1 MLKLLI
7 RKQLTE
13 IFRSYFYNAK
23 KNAKR
28 SKWGTIS
35 LFALFTLLMAGLLG
49 GIFTFLSVS
58 LCAPFVSAGVDW
70 LYFAM
75 MAMIAIF
82 MGAFGSVFNTYS
94 GLYLAKDN
102 DLLLSLPIPIRTIV
116 AARLS
121 SVYLMG
127 VMYSSIVIVP
137 AIIVYWC
144 VAPVAVAAVV
154 GSIVTALLVSA
165 IVLILS
171 CLLGCVVAKLSQKL
185 RHKSMIVVI
194 ASLLFIAAYYF
205 VYFKAQQIVMDL
217 IANAAVYGEK
227 IRGAAYPVYLFGRM
241 GQGDWL
247 AIVVVTAAVA
257 ALLALTW
264 QLLSRS
270 FLGLATSGGNNHTAA
285 KRARGDAKV
294 KSVSAALLA
303 KELGRFSSSSNYIL
317 NCSLGTVLLL
327 VCSVLLAVKGSALME
342 MEMLGAV
349 LSDTGMVAVLLSCA
363 VCLIAAMNTITAPSV
378 SLEAKNLWLAQALPI
393 HPWQTL
399 RAKALVQIL
408 LSTIP
413 AFLCAVCAA
422 IVVRPD
428 AATAILMTLLPLM
441 FTVLAAFFGLLMNL
455 KNPNLTW
462 TNEIVPIKQSM
473 AVMVTMFSGW
483 IYAGILLGGAF
494 LLNGRISSAAYLAIC
509 SSVTGALAVLV
520 YRWVKTRGAEIF
532 ASL

>member
-13 IFRSYFYNAK
+13 IFRMYFYNAK
-23 KNAKR
+23 KNTRR
-28 SKWGTIS
+28 SKWGTIGFFA
-35 LFALFTLLMAGLLG
+35 LFALLLVGLIG
-49 GIFTFLSVS
+49 GIFTFLSVV
-58 LCAPFVSAGVDW
+58 LCNPFVSAGVDW

-75 MAMIAIF
+75 MALIAIF

-116 AARLS
+116 ASRLS

-137 AIIVYWC
+137 AIVVYWC
-144 VAPVAVAAVV
+144 VVPVSVPAVI
-154 GSIVTALLVSA
+154 GSVLTALLVSI

-171 CLLGCVVAKLSQKL
+171 CVLGCVVAKLSQKL
-185 RHKSMIVVI
+185 RHKSILVVL
-194 ASLLFIAAYYF
+194 ASLVFIAAYYF

-217 IANAAVYGEK
+217 ISNAAVYGEK

-241 GQGDWL
+241 GQGDWF
-247 AIVVVTAAVA
+247 AIAVVTAAVA

-264 QLLSRS
+264 LLLSRS
-270 FLGLATSGGNNHTAA
+270 FLGLATSGGNNHAAA

-303 KELGRFSSSSNYIL
+303 KELGRFSSSPNYIL
-317 NCSLGTVLLL
+317 NCGLGTVFLL
-327 VCSVLLAVKGSALME
+327 VCSVLLVIKGSALMD
-342 MEMLGAV
+342 MLGAV
-349 LSDTGMVAVLLSCA
+349 WSDTGMIAVLLSCV
-363 VCLIAAMNTITAPSV
+363 VCLIASMNTITAPSI

-393 HPWQTL
+393 RPWQTL

-408 LSTIP
+408 ISTIP
-413 AFLCAVCAA
+413 AFLCAACAA
-422 IVVRPD
+422 IAVRPD
-428 AATAILMTLLPLM
+428 AATAVLMALLPLL
-441 FTVLAAFFGLLMNL
+441 FTVLAAFFGLFMNL
-455 KNPNLTW
+455 KSPNLTW
-462 TNEIVPIKQSM
+462 TSEIVVIKQSM
-473 AVMVTMFSGW
+473 AVMVTLFSGW
-483 IYAGILLGGAF
+483 IYVAILLAGGF
-494 LLNGRISSAAYLAIC
+494 LLNGKISSAMYLAIC
-509 SSVTGALAVLV
+509 SGVTGALAALA
-520 YRWVKTRGAEIF
+520 YRWVKTRGADIF

>member
-13 IFRSYFYNAK
+13 IFRTYFYNAK
-23 KNAKR
+23 KNTRR
-28 SKWGTIS
+28 SKWGTIGFFA
-35 LFALFTLLMAGLLG
+35 LFALLMVGLLG
-49 GIFTFLSVS
+49 GIFTFLSAS
-58 LCAPFVSAGVDW
+58 LCAPFVSAEADW

-75 MAMIAIF
+75 MGLIAVF
-82 MGAFGSVFNTYS
+82 LGAFGSVFNTYA

-102 DLLLSLPIPIRTIV
+102 DLLLSLPIPVRTII

-127 VMYSSIVIVP
+127 LMYSSIVIVP
-137 AIIVYWC
+137 AIVVYWI
-144 VAPVAVAAVV
+144 VAPVTVSAVV
-154 GSIVTALLVSA
+154 GSILMAFLISV

-171 CLLGCVVAKLSQKL
+171 CVLGCAVAKLSRKM
-185 RHKSMIVVI
+185 RNKSILAVL
-194 ASLLFIAAYYF
+194 ASLMFIAAYYF

-217 IANAAVYGEK
+217 VANAAEYGEK

-241 GQGDWL
+241 GQGDGV

-257 ALLALTW
+257 TLLALTW
-264 QLLSRS
+264 LLLSRS

-317 NCSLGTVLLL
+317 NCGLGTVLLL
-327 VCSVLLAVKGSALME
+327 VCSALLAIKGSTL

-349 LSDTGMVAVLLSCA
+349 WSDTGMIAVLLSCG

-378 SLEAKNLWLAQALPI
+378 SLEAKNLWLAQALPVE
-393 HPWQTL
+393 PWQSL

-413 AFLCAVCAA
+413 AFFCAVCAV

-428 AATAILMTLLPLM
+428 VATAVLMALLPLL
-441 FTVLAAFFGLLMNL
+441 FTVLAAFFGLFMNL
-455 KNPNLTW
+455 KSPNLTW

-473 AVMVTMFSGW
+473 AVMVTLFSGW
-483 IYAGILLGGAF
+483 IYVTLLLGGGF
-494 LLNGRISSAAYLAIC
+494 LLNGKISSAVYLAIC
-509 SSVTGALAVLV
+509 SGVTGALAALA
-520 YRWVKTRGAEIF
+520 YRWVKTRGADIF